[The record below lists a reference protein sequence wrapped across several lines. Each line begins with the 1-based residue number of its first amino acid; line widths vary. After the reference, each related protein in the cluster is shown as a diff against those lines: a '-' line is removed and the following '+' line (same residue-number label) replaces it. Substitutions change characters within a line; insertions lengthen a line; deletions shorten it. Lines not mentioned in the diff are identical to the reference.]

1 MNKRHH
7 RSPQQRATRLRIL
20 QITCSLAAMLWLA
33 AGCAPSSQDNQFG
46 TEDTLHGFDTEQV
59 LTTES
64 DSAFEALEDL
74 DRGDRENWQKPQ
86 MVISRLGDLS
96 DKVVADIGAGTGYFS
111 MPLARKA
118 KKVIA
123 IDIEQQF
130 LDYINRRLRNS
141 PDHKSLNIET
151 RLTREDDPNLQT
163 AEADLVLIVNTYA
176 YISNRVAYFTKVWKG
191 LKPDGRLV
199 IVDFKKEPLP
209 VGPDMEDKLDAK
221 QVSAELDSAGFRT
234 VTVDYTS
241 LDYQYTLTAEKRKSS
256 H

>member
-1 MNKRHH
+1 MNE
-7 RSPQQRATRLRIL
+7 QRWIRIARCLDCRTGLRRLACVSVL
-20 QITCSLAAMLWLA
+20 CLVLA
-33 AGCAPSSQDNQFG
+33 AGCTSGSQDQNYDGDSLQLPV
-46 TEDTLHGFDTEQV
+46 DQQQ

-130 LDYINRRLRNS
+130 LDYIRRRLDHT
-141 PDHKSLNIET
+141 PDKASLNIEP
-151 RLTREDDPNLQT
+151 RLTTADDPKL
-163 AEADLVLIVNTYA
+163 APGEADLVLIVNTYP
-176 YISNRVAYFTKVWKG
+176 YISNRVAYFSKVWKG

-199 IVDFKKEPLP
+199 VIDFKKEPLP
-209 VGPDMEDKLDAK
+209 VGPAPEDKMDAK
-221 QVSAELDSAGFRT
+221 EISAELDSAGFRT
-234 VTVDYTS
+234 LTVDYTS
-241 LDYQYTLTAEKRKSS
+241 LDYQYTITAEKR
-256 H
+256 

>member
-1 MNKRHH
+1 MNEFLVPARF
-7 RSPQQRATRLRIL
+7 RSHIGLLFAGLIALLL
-20 QITCSLAAMLWLA
+20 QA
-33 AGCAPSSQDNQFG
+33 CAPESQPLG
-46 TEDTLHGFDTEQV
+46 TGSDSAQTAAHEPM

-111 MPLARKA
+111 VPLARKA

-130 LDYINRRLRNS
+130 LDYINRRLEHS
-141 PDHKSLNIET
+141 PDKKSLNIET
-151 RLTREDDPNLQT
+151 RLTQEDNPNLRP

-176 YISNRVAYFTKVWKG
+176 YISNRVAYFTKVREG
-191 LKPDGRLV
+191 LRPGGRLV
-199 IVDFKKEPLP
+199 VIDFKKEPLP
-209 VGPDMEDKLDAK
+209 VGPAPESKLDAK

-234 VTVDYTS
+234 LTVDYNS
-241 LDYQYTLTAEKRKSS
+241 LDYQYTLTAEVGGGN
-256 H
+256 

>member
-1 MNKRHH
+1 MNDMTRF
-7 RSPQQRATRLRIL
+7 PWQRNAAKWGR
-20 QITCSLAAMLWLA
+20 LAALIAVVLFA
-33 AGCAPSSQDNQFG
+33 LQACKSGTG
-46 TEDTLHGFDTEQV
+46 TESAGGDPQIVEAAEQM

-64 DSAFEALEDL
+64 DSAFEAMEDL

-130 LDYINRRLRNS
+130 LDYINRRLQHT
-141 PDHKSLNIET
+141 PDRKSLNIET
-151 RLTREDDPNLQT
+151 RLTKEDEPNLAA
-163 AEADLVLIVNTYA
+163 AEADLVLIVNTYG
-176 YISNRVAYFTKVWKG
+176 YISHRVDYFSKVWKG
-191 LKPDGRLV
+191 LKPAGRLV
-199 IVDFKKEPLP
+199 VIDFKKEPLP
-209 VGPDMEDKLDAK
+209 VGPATEDKLDAK

-234 VTVDYTS
+234 LTVDYTS
-241 LDYQYTLTAEKRKSS
+241 LDYQYTLTAEKRA